1 MPIIPVIRCSHFAAS
16 VTFYTRV
23 LDFQW
28 LDGDR
33 EFTDPCHG
41 IFQRQGAV
49 LFLSS
54 YPGDGEYG
62 QTVVVATD
70 DVDALARK
78 LRERGLRTPGDP
90 GAPRAVHEGPS
101 TRPGARAS
109 STWTTPTATP
119 SASSRA
125 WRSRGAGSTSPHRRR
140 RRVRR

>member
-1 MPIIPVIRCSHFAAS
+1 MAIIPVIRCSHFGAS
-16 VTFYTRV
+16 VAFYTRV

-41 IFQRQGAV
+41 ILQREGAA

-62 QTVVVATD
+62 QAVVVATD

-78 LRERGLRTPGDP
+78 FRERGLRTPGDP
-90 GAPRAVHEGPS
+90 GAPREVHEGPLDQTWG
-101 TRPGARAS
+101 TREFYVDDPDGNTIRFVQGLAL
-109 STWTTPTATP
+109 
-119 SASSRA
+119 
-125 WRSRGAGSTSPHRRR
+125 
-140 RRVRR
+140 